1 MHVDLVDILSKAM
14 DSKTSLDNISK
25 TEIIGVVEWLAKT
38 FTVDEL
44 YELSSLYDLKE
55 ITSKGRE

>member
-14 DSKTSLDNISK
+14 DSKTSLDDIFK
-25 TEIIGVVEWLAKT
+25 TEIIIVVEWLAKT